1 MPRLQASECIELI
14 DHERLPQNR
23 GKISPNP
30 PDLDLGADIRQA
42 FLTISFHA
50 KPTRPNKSAEW
61 YDLKWLGSWSSSIS
75 LEGGEERTAWWYSN
89 DLGILHILL
98 KPVLQWFK
106 SDCCS
111 LCMFM
116 LLPRLSIEWD
126 RTLKSCSIPSFRSHP
141 CSLYKFTGS
150 NAVKLRKGTTAAAFR
165 RPGKGSW
172 CPWKRNKLQL
182 GNEMSHQIQPH

>member
-61 YDLKWLGSWSSSIS
+61 YDLK
-75 LEGGEERTAWWYSN
+75 
-89 DLGILHILL
+89 
-98 KPVLQWFK
+98 
-106 SDCCS
+106 
-111 LCMFM
+111 
-116 LLPRLSIEWD
+116 
-126 RTLKSCSIPSFRSHP
+126 
-141 CSLYKFTGS
+141 
-150 NAVKLRKGTTAAAFR
+150 
-165 RPGKGSW
+165 
-172 CPWKRNKLQL
+172 
-182 GNEMSHQIQPH
+182 